1 MLRKI
6 LNIAYIVF
14 FTQILYANES
24 RILRLSNND
33 GLSNSSITTIF
44 QDSNGLIWVGTWDG
58 LNVYNGAEFENY
70 RSNRQ
75 DSSSITNPVIRQI
88 FEENKNILWITTDY
102 GDLTSP
108 QKNSNLII
116 WDIKIKRHLE
126 NTLFSQL
133 AIQKD

>member
-88 FEENKNILWITTDY
+88 FEENKNIE
-102 GDLTSP
+102 DLLNLKRYRSL
-108 QKNSNLII
+108 NLIKSR
-116 WDIKIKRHLE
+116 DGCKGCTFLCSGVK
-126 NTLFSQL
+126 
-133 AIQKD
+133 

>member
-102 GDLTSP
+102 GINRFNIATKKFQP
-108 QKNSNLII
+108 Y
-116 WDIKIKRHLE
+116 
-126 NTLFSQL
+126 
-133 AIQKD
+133 